1 MGNKEAVNQLDDQN
15 GSKVVAKTASATPDA
30 PEVADSIGGPSRTRT
45 LDPLI
50 KRPSQ
55 QITPHHTDGLSERQL
70 GFWPEPE

>member
-50 KRPSQ
+50 KSATQRVQPD
-55 QITPHHTDGLSERQL
+55 HTDAPNVQQL
-70 GFWPEPE
+70 ELWPDSQ

>member
-50 KRPSQ
+50 KRPSPK
-55 QITPHHTDGLSERQL
+55 IAPDHTDALSEQQL
-70 GFWPEPE
+70 ELWPEP